1 MHTCVQSH
9 IHGLRLYYTTPFTSR
24 NTADFRLW
32 WNHGS
37 ISDPC
42 RVSCDLSCTDSPQLI
57 QVAGKTSVSAANP
70 MSIKVTWKSLL
81 VSCTNSVYREALTHS
96 KQNSVTEYGANSI
109 MKQKMHDCLSR
120 QFGNMEE
127 FQSIQLNITGYGLF
141 MSGSGFITSD
151 KPFIIHCLKMFC
163 KIYFCI

>member
-1 MHTCVQSH
+1 MPGTIEQSFSSSCTLSLMHTCVQSH

-96 KQNSVTEYGANSI
+96 IAEQRHGVWNKIHHEAENAWLFVTPIWEYGGIPVYTA
-109 MKQKMHDCLSR
+109 K
-120 QFGNMEE
+120 
-127 FQSIQLNITGYGLF
+127 
-141 MSGSGFITSD
+141 
-151 KPFIIHCLKMFC
+151 
-163 KIYFCI
+163 